1 MQIKQLTLMIEDV
14 LL

>member
-1 MQIKQLTLMIEDV
+1 MIEDV